1 MTVKEL
7 IQRRLINQK
16 LASTEFESCVDVVS
30 HFGAMQSQDYAMAKW
45 AVGMRM
51 RKASDLDIEMCV
63 NSGDIIRTHV
73 LRPTWHF
80 VSHKDV
86 RWMMELSAPYVK
98 KATQYVDRQVGL
110 TDEVFK
116 KVWKVIEAALQRE
129 DNLSKEDL
137 MDRLAKRKMDVDNLM
152 ATQILIRAELEMRV
166 CSGVRRKNKAT
177 YSLFD
182 KKVPQAEKIAKKD
195 SLVKLASVYFN
206 SRSPATV
213 KDFMWWSGLSL
224 SDAKFGISGLGENL
238 QRVSLDGLDYL
249 YFENTHYQKKK
260 TSVLL
265 PAYDEYMVGYSEGR
279 NVAFPPDID
288 KSLLGNGVFKPIALF
303 DNTIAGTWKKIAK
316 DPFVEIQFLNDNKKY
331 NGLDSKIKA
340 FGLFLQKQEK

>member
-1 MTVKEL
+1 MKVKEL
-7 IQRRLINQK
+7 IEQRLLNQG
-16 LASTEFESCVDVVS
+16 LASAQFESCADVVS

-51 RKASDLDIEMCV
+51 RKASDTDVEMSV
-63 NSGDIIRTHV
+63 NSGEIIRTHV

-80 VSHKDV
+80 VSRKDV

-98 KATQYVDRQVGL
+98 KATQYYDRQVGL

-116 KVWKVIEAALQRE
+116 KIWKTIEVELQHE

-137 MDRLAKRKMDVDNLM
+137 MDRLAKRKIGVENLM

-166 CSGVRRKNKAT
+166 CNGVRKKNKIT
-177 YSLFD
+177 YSLFERR
-182 KKVPQAEKIAKKD
+182 VPQAEKISKKD
-195 SLVKLASVYFN
+195 SLVKLASVYFS

-224 SDAKFGISGLGENL
+224 SDAKFGISGLGDDL
-238 QRVSLDGLDYL
+238 QRASLDGLDYW
-249 YFENTHYQKKK
+249 YFENTPDQKKK

-265 PAYDEYMVGYSEGR
+265 PAFDEYMVGYSEGR
-279 NVAFPPDID
+279 DIAFPPDID
-288 KSLLGNGVFKPIALF
+288 KSLLGNGIFKPIALF
-303 DNTIAGTWKKIAK
+303 DNVVAGTWKKI
-316 DPFVEIQFLNDNKKY
+316 DQEPFVEIQFLHDSKKY
-331 NGLDSKIKA
+331 KGVKSKLEA
-340 FGLFLQKQEK
+340 FKLFLRK